1 MIPSGKAKVA
11 AVLGWP
17 IGHSLSP
24 RLHGFWLQQYG
35 IDGAYIP
42 LAIEPENFERVFRA
56 LPGLG
61 FAGVNVTIPHK
72 EAALAC
78 SDEADDVA
86 RRIGAA
92 NTITVRPDG
101 SLLAQNSDAF
111 GFEQNLR
118 ASLPEWDPAKGP
130 AVVVGAGGAARAV
143 CVALLDMGCPEI
155 RLVNRTPQRAET
167 LTDDLGGTFR
177 ILLWAERAE
186 ALEDTALLVNTTAL
200 GMVGQ
205 IALDLDLDRLPSDA
219 VVTDIV
225 YTPLETP
232 LLSAAKARGNRI
244 VDGLGMLLHQGRPGF
259 RNWFGTEPEVT
270 QELRDFVLAGLG
282 GPGGGSSEDG

>member
-1 MIPSGKAKVA
+1 MIPTGKARVA
-11 AVLGWP
+11 AVIGWP

-24 RLHGFWLQQYG
+24 RLHGFWLQHYG

-42 LAIEPENFERVFRA
+42 LAVEPENFERVFRA

-78 SDEADDVA
+78 CDEADDVA

-92 NTITVRPDG
+92 NTITVREDG
-101 SLLAQNSDAF
+101 SLLAQNSDVF
-111 GFEQNLR
+111 GFAENLR
-118 ASLPEWDPAKGP
+118 TSLPEWEATRGP

-143 CVALLDMGCPEI
+143 YVALMDMGCPEI
-155 RLVNRTPQRAET
+155 RLVNRSPQRAET
-167 LTDDLGGTFR
+167 LTHDLGGPFR
-177 ILLWAERAE
+177 VLPWTERAA
-186 ALEDTALLVNTTAL
+186 ALEDAALLVNTTAL
-200 GMVGQ
+200 GMSGQ
-205 IALDLDLDRLPSDA
+205 VALDLDLDRLPFDA

-232 LLSAAKARGNRI
+232 LLTAAKAHGNRI

-259 RNWFGTEPEVT
+259 ANWFGAEPEVT
-270 QELRDFVLAGLG
+270 DELRAFVLAGLAKPAEVG
-282 GPGGGSSEDG
+282 

>member
-1 MIPSGKAKVA
+1 MI
-11 AVLGWP
+11 GWP

-24 RLHGFWLQQYG
+24 RLHGFWLQHYG

-42 LAIEPENFERVFRA
+42 LAVEPENFERVFRA

-86 RRIGAA
+86 QRIGAA
-92 NTITVRPDG
+92 NTITVREDG

-111 GFEQNLR
+111 GFAENLR
-118 ASLPEWDPAKGP
+118 TSLSDWDPITGP

-143 CVALLDMGCPEI
+143 CVALMDMGCPEI

-167 LTDDLGGTFR
+167 LTGDLGGTFR
-177 ILLWAERAE
+177 ILPWAERAA
-186 ALEDTALLVNTTAL
+186 ALDDAALLVNTTAL
-200 GMVGQ
+200 GMTGQ
-205 IALDLDLDRLPSDA
+205 IALDLDLDHLPPAA

-232 LLSAAKARGNRI
+232 LLTAAKARGNRI

-259 RNWFGTEPEVT
+259 AKWFGTEPEVT
-270 QELRDFVLAGLG
+270 EELRAFVLAGMAVPAG
-282 GPGGGSSEDG
+282 AG